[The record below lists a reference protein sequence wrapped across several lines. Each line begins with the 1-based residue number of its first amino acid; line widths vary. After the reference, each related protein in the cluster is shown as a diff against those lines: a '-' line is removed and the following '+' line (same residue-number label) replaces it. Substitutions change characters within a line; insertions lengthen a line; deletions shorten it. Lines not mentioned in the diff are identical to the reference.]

1 MISASSVKHL
11 MTEAEMEDLMV
22 LQDEDGV
29 GLALLALQA
38 LWMKVKALM
47 TLEKLWVFFR
57 RLMITSLEGLTGLVE
72 MRLTDLVTVS
82 LISRDE
88 QGTVGQLDLL

>member
-1 MISASSVKHL
+1 
-11 MTEAEMEDLMV
+11 
-22 LQDEDGV
+22 
-29 GLALLALQA
+29 
-38 LWMKVKALM
+38 MKVKALM
-47 TLEKLWVFFR
+47 TLDKLWVFFM
-57 RLMITSLEGLTGLVE
+57 RLMITFLEGLTGLVE